1 MVSTS
6 MVWAAVHMTYPAD
19 NPYMDMECLIT
30 LDDAVA
36 ALHAQLNA
44 PSRRFAAL
52 ISSWFHEGEIRTVHA
67 CIL

>member
-1 MVSTS
+1 
-6 MVWAAVHMTYPAD
+6 MTKPAD

-36 ALHAQLNA
+36 ALHVQLNA

-52 ISSWFHEGEIRTVHA
+52 ISSCHNTKSR
-67 CIL
+67 